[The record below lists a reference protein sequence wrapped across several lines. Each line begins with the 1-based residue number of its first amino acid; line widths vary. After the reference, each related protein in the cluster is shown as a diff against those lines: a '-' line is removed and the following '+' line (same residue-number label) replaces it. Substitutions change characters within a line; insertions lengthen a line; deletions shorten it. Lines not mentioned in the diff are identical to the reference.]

1 MTYHYTTNYFQDF
14 RISNL
19 DTLTKIYLFA
29 IKLLNK
35 RSIQILIMNM
45 KICIQ
50 KKKKNLLFVR
60 SALLKKSGSSLGPSL
75 KFNPKPRPLA
85 QTRTHQYYT
94 NFFMDEPKK
103 NLSERHKPRFFGQNL
118 FNKAFVEQSQ
128 FMRCWMNM
136 AKCDIR
142 FLYSTQTHVL

>member
-1 MTYHYTTNYFQDF
+1 MTYHYTTNYSQDF

-19 DTLTKIYLFA
+19 DTLTKTYLFA

-94 NFFMDEPKK
+94 NFLWMNQKRTFLKK
-103 NLSERHKPRFFGQNL
+103 TNPVFLARIYSIKL
-118 FNKAFVEQSQ
+118 LLNKANLCV
-128 FMRCWMNM
+128 
-136 AKCDIR
+136 
-142 FLYSTQTHVL
+142 VG